1 MKPQLMFIP
10 RSIGDAVAIALALLF
25 ILGGLLYA
33 GDNAKTASPPS
44 TGGPSGAKLWAQTC
58 TQCHNARPPKEF
70 SNAQWDVIVHHMQV
84 RAKLT
89 LSESH
94 VIAEFLKNGK

>member
-1 MKPQLMFIP
+1 MKSQRKVFR
-10 RSIGDAVAIALALLF
+10 RSILLSAALGLAFAIAP
-25 ILGGLLYA
+25 LYA
-33 GDNAKTASPPS
+33 GDNAKITASPAPS
-44 TGGPSGAKLWAQTC
+44 GPSGAKLWAQTC

-89 LSESH
+89 LPESH
-94 VIAEFLKNGK
+94 AIAEFLKAGK